1 LAYDLV
7 NVVELSVDQE
17 AHLRVKFTPFINHLT
32 SIMPIIQ
39 EHLFES
45 FFTTSFLSSA
55 VLTPR
60 ERLLITDWSEKRIN
74 EFSTGRYCARK
85 TLEASGLE
93 HHDLLIGA
101 GREPLWPES
110 VTGSI
115 SHCENLVGAISA
127 KKDKV
132 RALGLDIEIVGKVE
146 REIWDLV
153 FTATEQNFLKALE
166 PEFAALFS
174 TVIFSAKECF
184 YKLQFPLTKTYIDFK
199 DIEIS
204 FNNGEL
210 KLYWVKEYNDIAPI
224 FNNVVL
230 KFIKQKSNVITY
242 GYLL

>member
-1 LAYDLV
+1 LV
-7 NVVELSVDQE
+7 SNPPLIK
-17 AHLRVKFTPFINHLT
+17 RLT

-45 FFTTSFLSSA
+45 FFTTAFLSSA

-60 ERLLITDWSEKRIN
+60 ERSLVSNWSEKRIN

-101 GREPLWPES
+101 DREPLWPES

-115 SHCENLVGAISA
+115 SHCENFVGAISA

-132 RALGLDIEIVGKVE
+132 RALGLDIEVVGKVE
-146 REIWDLV
+146 RELWDLV
-153 FTATEQNFLKALE
+153 FTAREQNFLKELK
-166 PEFAALFS
+166 PEFAAVFS

-199 DIEIS
+199 DIEILV
-204 FNNGEL
+204 NNGQL
-210 KLYWVKEYNDIAPI
+210 KVYWVKEYNDIAPI
-224 FNNVVL
+224 FKNVVL

>member
-1 LAYDLV
+1 
-7 NVVELSVDQE
+7 
-17 AHLRVKFTPFINHLT
+17 
-32 SIMPIIQ
+32 MCIIQ
-39 EHLFES
+39 EHLFEF
-45 FFTTSFLSSA
+45 FFTTAFLSSA

-60 ERLLITDWSEKRIN
+60 EHSLVSNWSEKRII

-85 TLEASGLE
+85 TLKALGLE
-93 HHDLLIGA
+93 HHDLLIGDS
-101 GREPLWPES
+101 REPLWPES

-146 REIWDLV
+146 RELWDLV
-153 FTATEQNFLKALE
+153 FTTTEQNFLKELK
-166 PEFAALFS
+166 PESAALFS

-199 DIEIS
+199 DVEIS
-204 FNNGEL
+204 INNGEL
-210 KLYWVKEYNDIAPI
+210 KVCWVKDYDDIEPI
-224 FNNVVL
+224 FKNVVL
-230 KFIKQKSNVITY
+230 KFIEQEFNVITY

>member
-1 LAYDLV
+1 
-7 NVVELSVDQE
+7 
-17 AHLRVKFTPFINHLT
+17 
-32 SIMPIIQ
+32 MPIIQ
-39 EHLFES
+39 EDFFES
-45 FFTTSFLSSA
+45 FFTTAFLSSA
-55 VLTPR
+55 VLTPK
-60 ERLLITDWSEKRIN
+60 ERSLISNWSEKRIN

-93 HHDLLIGA
+93 HHDLLIGDD
-101 GREPLWPES
+101 REPLWPEN

-132 RALGLDIEIVGKVE
+132 RALGLDIEVVGKVE
-146 REIWDLV
+146 RELWDLV
-153 FTATEQNFLKALE
+153 FTATEQNFLKELK
-166 PEFAALFS
+166 PEFAAVFS

-204 FNNGEL
+204 VNSGEL
-210 KLYWVKEYNDIAPI
+210 KVYWVKEYNNIAPI
-224 FNNVVL
+224 FKNVVL
-230 KFIKQKSNVITY
+230 KFIKQKSDVITY